1 MFNLKSSI
9 RLTKK
14 LFFFCV
20 IHLMVSI
27 SNFLQGACER
37 IEQNQTKGISNY
49 PIISIQKYAYL
60 WQTLTISLPYKHLTT
75 FETLLYFY
83 NKFINF
89 FNAEA
94 LHSGVS
100 ESLKAVDFTA
110 VPEYE
115 LFFCNNL
122 WLQVCYILIL
132 FIICFLGLLYI
143 CGLDKSACSLPQPT
157 TKIQKLISLTSP

>member
-1 MFNLKSSI
+1 MAAWQRVSHTDTHACTKRLNWFRVIHLMFNLKSSI

-89 FNAEA
+89 FQCRSFAFWCVWILKSSW
-94 LHSGVS
+94 LHCCPRIW
-100 ESLKAVDFTA
+100 T
-110 VPEYE
+110 
-115 LFFCNNL
+115 FF
-122 WLQVCYILIL
+122 LQQPLVA
-132 FIICFLGLLYI
+132 GLLY
-143 CGLDKSACSLPQPT
+143 T
-157 TKIQKLISLTSP
+157 